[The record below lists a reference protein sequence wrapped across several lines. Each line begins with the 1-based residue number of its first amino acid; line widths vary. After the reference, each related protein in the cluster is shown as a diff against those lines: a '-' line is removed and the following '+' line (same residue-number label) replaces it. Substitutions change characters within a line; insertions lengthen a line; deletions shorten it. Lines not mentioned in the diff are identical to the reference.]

1 MFTMIMLS
9 EKQSLFALRIARRLN
24 FPQKSAKNPI
34 ANPSSACITDTG
46 ISQKQGSNQQ
56 DHGLISNFSELNQY
70 FIPDKIILTAALI
83 IVT

>member
-1 MFTMIMLS
+1 MATSSAVQILS
-9 EKQSLFALRIARRLN
+9 APENSRRLN

-34 ANPSSACITDTG
+34 ANPSLACITDTG

-56 DHGLISNFSELNQY
+56 DHGLISNFSEQNQY
-70 FIPDKIILTAALI
+70 FVPDKKILTAALI